1 MTKVD
6 RSGWKFQPYEDDGF
20 YVLQVGGPLYAVIE
34 QHGSTWRLY
43 IHQEEGSDE
52 PLIVQDHRGL
62 AVAQA
67 AAAPAMLK
75 LLEMWR
81 NQVTAIRRKKKR

>member
-1 MTKVD
+1 MTKID

-20 YVLQVGGPLYAVIE
+20 YVLQ
-34 QHGSTWRLY
+34 TWRLY

-62 AVAQA
+62 AAAQA